1 MQLSV
6 QKHYIQFSLK
16 YTYYIISVISNLIYI
31 NIYAEMYFFF
41 TKGMKRTRGLEAFY
55 IESGL

>member
-16 YTYYIISVISNLIYI
+16 YTYYIISVISNLLY
-31 NIYAEMYFFF
+31 IYAEMYFFF

-55 IESGL
+55 IESGLWV